1 MVTTIQVNER
11 TLELLKKL
19 KQELHA
25 KSYEEAITKVV
36 VQRSKGKSL
45 AGSLGKIYG
54 KMSRKEVLK
63 NLRDED
69 DRY

>member
-19 KQELHA
+19 RAELQA

-36 VQRSKGKSL
+36 MQRMKRKSM
-45 AGSLGKIYG
+45 AGCLGKIYG
-54 KMSRKEVLK
+54 KMSKKEVLK
-63 NLRDED
+63 DLRDEN